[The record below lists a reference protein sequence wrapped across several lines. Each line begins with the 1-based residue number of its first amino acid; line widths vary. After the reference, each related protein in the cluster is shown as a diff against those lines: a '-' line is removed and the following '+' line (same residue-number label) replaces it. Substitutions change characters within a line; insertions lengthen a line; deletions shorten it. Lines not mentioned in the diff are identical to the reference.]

1 MVSIVGITVVSGI
14 IVLVGIGWY
23 VERQLSK
30 SFDIE
35 IFEDEAEL
43 INMFKDGLRNSCWE
57 DSIYKEDNASR

>member
-1 MVSIVGITVVSGI
+1 MVSIVGLTVVSCV
-14 IVLVGIGWY
+14 IVLVGLGWY
-23 VERQLSK
+23 VDRQLSK

-57 DSIYKEDNASR
+57 DTIYNEDNASR

>member
-1 MVSIVGITVVSGI
+1 MVSIAGITVVSGM
-14 IVLVGIGWY
+14 IVLVGLGWY

-57 DSIYKEDNASR
+57 DSIYKEDNE

>member
-14 IVLVGIGWY
+14 IVLVGLGWY

-43 INMFKDGLRNSCWE
+43 INM
-57 DSIYKEDNASR
+57 